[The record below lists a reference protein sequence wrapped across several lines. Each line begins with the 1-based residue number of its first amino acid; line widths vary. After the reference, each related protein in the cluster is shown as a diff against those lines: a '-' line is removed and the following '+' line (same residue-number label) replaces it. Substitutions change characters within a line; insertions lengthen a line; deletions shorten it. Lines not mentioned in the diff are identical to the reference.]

1 MGFSLYAR
9 QQFSYILNLRSNM
22 QTNGK
27 ETDKNQISVFRQ
39 VYPNLAFKIFC
50 RQTNFQEILV
60 HTQSIVH
67 VRNSCNSGKC

>member
-27 ETDKNQISVFRQ
+27 ETDKKQIRYQYLDKS
-39 VYPNLAFKIFC
+39 I
-50 RQTNFQEILV
+50 QT
-60 HTQSIVH
+60 
-67 VRNSCNSGKC
+67 